1 MLPQALPCSATRQ
14 GFLQPARLH
23 VGLRYLGGAGPCLS
37 ARLQVGFCVTPPVA
51 AAESDRSSLTFPSDN
66 VKTGPIAV
74 SSTSRHTCPSSCPLA
89 VDQGCYAEAGFLT
102 RLHWVRLSRGESGLA
117 AAAFIKQVL
126 ALPAG
131 ILFWHCVVGYQW
143 PDPADPLRID

>member
-14 GFLQPARLH
+14 VFLQPARLH

-89 VDQGCYAEAGFLT
+89 VDQGCLLVEPRPGPHYTMAEL
-102 RLHWVRLSRGESGLA
+102 LA
-117 AAAFIKQVL
+117 ASDYFQLQPAEEREWID
-126 ALPAG
+126 LPSVAG
-131 ILFWHCVVGYQW
+131 E
-143 PDPADPLRID
+143 PL